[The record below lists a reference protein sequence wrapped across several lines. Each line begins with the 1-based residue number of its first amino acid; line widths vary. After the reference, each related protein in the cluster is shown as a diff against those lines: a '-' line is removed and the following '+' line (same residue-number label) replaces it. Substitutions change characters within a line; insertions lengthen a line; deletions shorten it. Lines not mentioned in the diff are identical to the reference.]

1 MDTLTH
7 ALSGALLAR
16 ATAGSDKPG
25 HAKPALPLGRRVAI
39 GALIA
44 AFPDIDVVASWIS
57 PLSYLYHHRGVT
69 HSLVMLP
76 LWTILLAW
84 IFALIWRGG
93 PRWRAY
99 APVVALS
106 LAAHIAGDWITNF
119 GTMIF
124 APLSDFR
131 HGIGTTFIIDLWFS
145 GIIVA
150 GLAASLMWRRSRVPA
165 VTGLAVLAAYVVLQY
180 ALLQQAVDFGE
191 QYAKAQG
198 LRDVRVT
205 ALPRPVSPFNWM
217 VIVESAAGYRYAH
230 VNLVRKQPRPALP
243 GDGLIARLDTAYQP
257 LDQAEWDFDV
267 RYGAGS
273 NGVVVRTV
281 FEHPDFAFF
290 RWFAAYPAL
299 HEIDSD
305 ATHLCI
311 WFKDLRF
318 LTPGRGVLPF
328 VYGMCSEGAGPLR
341 SYRLEQGARFP
352 VY

>member
-16 ATAGSDKPG
+16 ATAETE
-25 HAKPALPLGRRVAI
+25 KPALPLGRRIAI

-44 AFPDIDVVASWIS
+44 AFPDIDIVASWIS

-76 LWTILLAW
+76 LWTVLLAW

-99 APVVALS
+99 APVVAMS
-106 LAAHIAGDWITNF
+106 LAAHIAGDWITTF

-124 APLSDFR
+124 APLSDYR

-150 GLAASLMWRRSRVPA
+150 GLVLSFIWRGSRVPA
-165 VTGLAVLAAYVVLQY
+165 VAGLAVLAAYVVMQY

-191 QYAKAQG
+191 RYVKSSGIAQA
-198 LRDVRVT
+198 RVT

-217 VIVESAAGYRYAH
+217 VVVENAGGYQYSHINLIRSEILYA
-230 VNLVRKQPRPALP
+230 PPDA
-243 GDGLIARLDTAYQP
+243 GLIARLDAAYLPMAQAQWETA
-257 LDQAEWDFDV
+257 V
-267 RYGAGS
+267 RHGGGSQGAA
-273 NGVVVRTV
+273 VRAAY
-281 FEHPDFAFF
+281 EHPDFAFF

-299 HEIDSD
+299 HQIDIGAS
-305 ATHLCI
+305 HLCI
-311 WFKDLRF
+311 WFQDLRF
-318 LTPGRGVLPF
+318 VTPGRGVLPF
-328 VYGMCSEGAGPLR
+328 IYGMCSEGAGPLR
-341 SYRLEQGARFP
+341 SYRFEDGARLP